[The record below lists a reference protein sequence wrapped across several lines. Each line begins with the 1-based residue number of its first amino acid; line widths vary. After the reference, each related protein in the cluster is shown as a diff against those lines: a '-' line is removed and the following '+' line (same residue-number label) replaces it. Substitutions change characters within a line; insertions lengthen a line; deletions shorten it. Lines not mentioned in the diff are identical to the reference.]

1 MMFETQSIGQV
12 KPNGPQ
18 SFVERG
24 ERRPT
29 VLLVDDRPENLLALE
44 AVLGDMDL
52 IMLRAASGEAALKHL
67 LEREV
72 ALILLDVRMP
82 RMDGFET
89 AALIRSRDKCRHIP
103 IIFITGVN
111 TEMEHVSRGYSLG
124 AVDYILK
131 PFPPEILRSKVS
143 VFVELFRK
151 SEQVRRQARE
161 IQEMQFQEII
171 RREQEKRLVE
181 VQRYA
186 HDLEQNAKELARSN
200 EELEQFAYVASH
212 DLQEPLRKVG
222 NYAQLLDRASRRK
235 LDPKGRKYLDKILEG
250 ADRMHSLIRD
260 LLNYSRV
267 STGES
272 PFEMIDMEGVLEAAI
287 SNVDAMVKSAGAAVT
302 HDPLPSV
309 WANSTRMQELLQN
322 LIQNGIKFRGEAP
335 PQVHVSATKENS
347 EWTFSVRDNGIG
359 IDPRYFERIFV
370 IFQRL
375 HPASEYPGNGMGL
388 TICKRIVERHG
399 GRLWV
404 ESGPGRGATFRFSLP
419 VKEGI

>member
-1 MMFETQSIGQV
+1 MFELQPGPLV

-18 SFVERG
+18 TYMEAG

-29 VLLVDDRPENLLALE
+29 VLLVDDRAENLLALE

-52 IMLRAASGEAALKHL
+52 NMLRAASGEAALKHL
-67 LEREV
+67 LEREI

-103 IIFITGVN
+103 IIFVTAVN

-186 HDLEQNAKELARSN
+186 RELEMNAKELARSN

-222 NYAQLLDRASRRK
+222 NYAQLLERAGRRK
-235 LDPKGRKYLDKILEG
+235 LDPKGRKYLEKILEG

-272 PFEMIDMEGVLEAAI
+272 PFETIEMESVLESAV
-287 SNVDAMVKSAGAAVT
+287 SNLDAMIKSTGAVVT

-309 WANSTRMQELLQN
+309 WANSMRMQELLQN
-322 LIQNGIKFRGEAP
+322 LIQNGVKFQEKAAP
-335 PQVHVSATKENS
+335 QIHVSADRRDS
-347 EWTFSVRDNGIG
+347 EWIFSVRDNGIG
-359 IDPRYFERIFV
+359 IDPRYFDRIFV

-375 HPASEYPGNGMGL
+375 HPSSDYPGNGMGL

-399 GRLWV
+399 GKLWV
-404 ESGPGRGATFRFSLP
+404 ESEPGRGATFRFSVP
-419 VKEGI
+419 MKGGM